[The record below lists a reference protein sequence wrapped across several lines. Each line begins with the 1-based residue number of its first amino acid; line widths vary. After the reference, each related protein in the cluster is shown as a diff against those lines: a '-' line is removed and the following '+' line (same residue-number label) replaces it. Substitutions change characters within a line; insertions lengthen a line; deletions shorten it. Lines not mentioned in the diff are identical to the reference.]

1 MDYGAILLNV
11 TDNDLVK
18 LNKVLN
24 TNVFATPNLKMSV
37 YKNRRGRYK
46 GIYLWCSA
54 DLGTCR
60 IKPLFCTT
68 YQYELVPIDDVKI
81 RLQDEE
87 SAF

>member
-1 MDYGAILLNV
+1 
-11 TDNDLVK
+11 
-18 LNKVLN
+18 
-24 TNVFATPNLKMSV
+24 MSV

-68 YQYELVPIDDVKI
+68 YQYELVPIDNVKI
-81 RLQDEE
+81 RLQEEE